1 MLLVFHA
8 LLEPTTPTLASRL
21 VLHVLHALLDNTLVS
36 VHRLVVIVVLEL
48 TATPALLP
56 VNQPSLRVLLGTE
69 QIHPTIQ
76 LEEDILGMQV
86 AAYELRKAAGEED
99 GRTTYA
105 DALEMRLGKMC
116 DAIVSGAIVLDGA
129 PISTTGILGWVLG
142 GSRVQGPGSRCPDL

>member
-8 LLEPTTPTLASRL
+8 LLEPSTFTLGSRP
-21 VLHVLHALLDNTLVS
+21 VLHVLHALQDNTLVS
-36 VHRLVVIVVLEL
+36 VHRLVVIVALEL

-86 AAYELRKAAGEED
+86 AL
-99 GRTTYA
+99 
-105 DALEMRLGKMC
+105 
-116 DAIVSGAIVLDGA
+116 
-129 PISTTGILGWVLG
+129 
-142 GSRVQGPGSRCPDL
+142 